1 MNESDKRISESA
13 LSLLRHLV
21 AGERVEVTAA
31 NKEAYRELARAGM
44 MYPASGF
51 VGGPEAIFRF
61 TEEGWA
67 RKDEI
72 LAAAQRRRFSA
83 SAMIRR
89 MWRAFSLI
97 GKAVSATR
105 STT

>member
-1 MNESDKRISESA
+1 METTNFSEAA
-13 LSLLRHLV
+13 LFLLRRLV
-21 AGERVEVTAA
+21 AGERVEVTPDV
-31 NKEAYRELARAGM
+31 KEAYRELARAGV

-67 RKDEI
+67 RRETI
-72 LAAAQRRRFSA
+72 LASAQRRRFSA
-83 SAMIRR
+83 SAIVRR
-89 MWRAFSLI
+89 MRRAFSPM
-97 GKAVSATR
+97 GKSVSATR